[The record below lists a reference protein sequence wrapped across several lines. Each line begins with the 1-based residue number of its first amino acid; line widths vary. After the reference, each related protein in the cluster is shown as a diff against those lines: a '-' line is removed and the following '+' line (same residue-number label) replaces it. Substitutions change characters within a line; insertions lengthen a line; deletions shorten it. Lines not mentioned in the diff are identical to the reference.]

1 MLQWINSKRAEGLC
15 VQSNLIMEKAESIY
29 LDFNEDSDYDFK
41 ASRSC
46 LTQVLKRKNLLLA
59 ILKTPVSQNHVHIL

>member
-1 MLQWINSKRAEGLC
+1 MLEWINSKRAEGLC
-15 VQSNLIMEKAESIY
+15 VQSKLMEKAESTY

-59 ILKTPVSQNHVHIL
+59 ILKTAVSQNHVHIL

>member
-1 MLQWINSKRAEGLC
+1 MREKFEEFMLEWINSKRAEGLC
-15 VQSNLIMEKAESIY
+15 VQSKLIMEKAESTY

-46 LTQVLKRKNLLLA
+46 LSQV
-59 ILKTPVSQNHVHIL
+59 